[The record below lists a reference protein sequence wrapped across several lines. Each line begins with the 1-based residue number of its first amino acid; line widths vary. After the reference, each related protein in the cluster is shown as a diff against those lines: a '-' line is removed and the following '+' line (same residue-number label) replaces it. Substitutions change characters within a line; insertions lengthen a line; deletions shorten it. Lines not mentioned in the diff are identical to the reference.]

1 MAIFV
6 VSGSYPQGCS
16 SFSRISPNIALEE
29 SGIKDDSGMQDVQYT
44 EVRQFANKL
53 NILQFDVASSDQEY
67 SLSTRNFIYLHILHT
82 HVCIFFHV
90 CVSVCVWRKKDREN
104 EEGRRNWKINFHT
117 HTLTFHFDYLYVSI
131 PYSEITIRKKS
142 MLLDFW

>member
-53 NILQFDVASSDQEY
+53 NILPLDIASSGHEY

-82 HVCIFFHV
+82 HMYICSCVC
-90 CVSVCVWRKKDREN
+90 
-104 EEGRRNWKINFHT
+104 
-117 HTLTFHFDYLYVSI
+117 
-131 PYSEITIRKKS
+131 
-142 MLLDFW
+142 